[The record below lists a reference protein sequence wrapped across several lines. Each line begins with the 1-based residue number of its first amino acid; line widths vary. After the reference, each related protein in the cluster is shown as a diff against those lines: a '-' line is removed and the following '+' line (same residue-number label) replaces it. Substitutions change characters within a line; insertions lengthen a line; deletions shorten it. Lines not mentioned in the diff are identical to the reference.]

1 MDDSDFVEKSL
12 KPTRELK
19 DKSKSEII
27 SNSIIRSDY
36 LLPGGDK
43 DKCFVCNKELK
54 NLDELRKSL
63 HINHCL
69 DQQEACNKY
78 EIEKEEWKKVV
89 DCPICGEPLQPGP
102 FRASHAK
109 RCGKKHHV
117 NPNSL
122 LLLLDTQNKV
132 AEAKKQNGIPHTK
145 LKKPKLEI
153 KKRPTRLSEE
163 PHSVFDEQMKL
174 VTALSKSMCS
184 SGSELYTKTHVIPQ
198 DLSKMKSEKQR
209 PRSFSFVELEPRV
222 CKCEVIERIQ
232 ENFLRIFQT
241 RDEDIRIML
250 KKNIQNTEKVLKNAG
265 VCVRKFNSLKQ
276 LADDLATFNESNSD
290 VIILSRENETFLA
303 CRFIIAARAPTL
315 LQVPISDD
323 SHSECESEDW
333 NSYALIKFPYIFI
346 SSLKIFQHL
355 NSDGSLKLKEYS
367 GAAIRSY
374 MTFLTSASVIWTEN
388 EREEVYSMAV
398 KYGPKGLAALCRSA
412 KLRASSNE
420 ETVNMNCDNLEE
432 ASNKEKN
439 DEIKGRQDYSDAK
452 RKIYDGGME
461 EAKDADLVDPSIIF
475 VEEVERGS
483 ENLVK
488 PSSSE
493 FLNSNGNKFII
504 GSSDLLGYSVFDCKK
519 SSMNEKS
526 GFSEKGI
533 VESSKP
539 NNSLLG
545 NTVDSD
551 ALLPS
556 SSLTPYASMNLDAMS
571 HLNDSIESL
580 LKKSPIEPPS
590 ILDEEFPSSVTCS
603 GQIVIDNL
611 SDNLS
616 SEKLLI
622 LPYSA
627 PKSEK
632 TQKSL
637 IKTESKPEF
646 SFIPKKSSPLSSSL
660 SLLDRSSVSQKNVS
674 SSPEKKRIRVEKT
687 PVPKAS
693 ISRLI
698 RRLKEQDSDV
708 KILKTENITP
718 IPVYD
723 SMDDKELKAEL
734 AKYGIRPM
742 GKKRAVA
749 LLKKIY
755 EETHPVLES
764 TPLSRKSK
772 ILLNSDKVESSS
784 DEDCDVD
791 KTLNTSLDECDIMEE
806 SCMNDEQSA
815 VLPKD
820 LEGMQSVL
828 LNWLRKEENSSLY
841 NHLLSLN
848 VISFEEFANRLSH
861 ADSTVSQIPKKALLE
876 ILDRLHVT
884 FRLPMDGWDRKRR
897 PVKQ

>member
-12 KPTRELK
+12 KSIRELK
-19 DKSKSEII
+19 DKSESEII
-27 SNSIIRSDY
+27 SKSIIRSDY

-43 DKCFVCNKELK
+43 DKCFELK

-78 EIEKEEWKKVV
+78 EIKKEEWKKVV
-89 DCPICGEPLQPGP
+89 DCPICGEPLQSGP
-102 FRASHAK
+102 FRAAHAK

-132 AEAKKQNGIPHTK
+132 AEAKKRNGIPHTK
-145 LKKPKLEI
+145 LKKPRLEI
-153 KKRPTRLSEE
+153 KKRPVRLSEE
-163 PHSVFDEQMKL
+163 PHSLFDEQMKL
-174 VTALSKSMCS
+174 VTALSKSVCS
-184 SGSELYTKTHVIPQ
+184 NGSELHTKTHVIPQ
-198 DLSKMKSEKQR
+198 DLSKMKSEKQQ
-209 PRSFSFVELEPRV
+209 PRSFVELEPRA

-276 LADDLATFNESNSD
+276 LADDLASFSESNSD

-315 LQVPISDD
+315 LQ
-323 SHSECESEDW
+323 
-333 NSYALIKFPYIFI
+333 
-346 SSLKIFQHL
+346 HL
-355 NSDGSLKLKEYS
+355 NSDGSLKLREYS

-388 EREEVYSMAV
+388 EREEVHSMAV
-398 KYGPKGLAALCRSA
+398 KYGPKGLAALCKTA
-412 KLRASSNE
+412 KLRTSSNK
-420 ETVNMNCDNLEE
+420 ETVEHYPETDVNMNCDDLEE
-432 ASNKEKN
+432 ASNKEKIE
-439 DEIKGRQDYSDAK
+439 EIKGRQDSDAK
-452 RKIYDGGME
+452 RKVYDDGME
-461 EAKDADLVDPSIIF
+461 ETKEADLDDPSIIF
-475 VEEVERGS
+475 VEEVERSS
-483 ENLVK
+483 ENLAK

-504 GSSDLLGYSVFDCKK
+504 GSSDLLGYSVLNCRK
-519 SSMNEKS
+519 SSMNEKCV
-526 GFSEKGI
+526 FSEKGI
-533 VESSKP
+533 VKLSKP
-539 NNSLLG
+539 NNSLLV

-551 ALLPS
+551 AVLSS
-556 SSLTPYASMNLDAMS
+556 SSLIPYASINLNAMG

-580 LKKSPIEPPS
+580 LKKPSPIEPPS
-590 ILDEEFPSSVTCS
+590 LLDEEFPSPAACSRQTVT
-603 GQIVIDNL
+603 DNL

-616 SEKLLI
+616 PEKLLI
-622 LPYSA
+622 LPPSA

-632 TQKSL
+632 TRKSL
-637 IKTESKPEF
+637 IKTKSKPEF
-646 SFIPKKSSPLSSSL
+646 SFIPKKSSPLLSSL
-660 SLLDRSSVSQKNVS
+660 PFLDRSSVSQKNVS
-674 SSPEKKRIRVEKT
+674 SSPEKKRIRIEKT
-687 PVPKAS
+687 PIPKAS
-693 ISRLI
+693 IGRLI
-698 RRLKEQDSDV
+698 RRLEEQDSDV
-708 KILKTENITP
+708 KILKTKNVTP

-734 AKYGIRPM
+734 AKFGIRPM
-742 GKKRAVA
+742 GKKRAVV

-772 ILLNSDKVESSS
+772 IILNSDKVEPSS

-791 KTLNTSLDECDIMEE
+791 KTLNASLDECDIMEE

-820 LEGMQSVL
+820 LEGMQNVL

-848 VISFEEFANRLSH
+848 VISFEEFANRLAH

-897 PVKQ
+897 PTKR

>member
-12 KPTRELK
+12 KPTREIK
-19 DKSKSEII
+19 DKSESEII
-27 SNSIIRSDY
+27 LNSIIRSDY

-43 DKCFVCNKELK
+43 DKCFELK

-117 NPNSL
+117 NPSSL
-122 LLLLDTQNKV
+122 LLLLDTQNKI

-184 SGSELYTKTHVIPQ
+184 SGSELYTKTTHVIPQ

-265 VCVRKFNSLKQ
+265 ICVRKFNSLEQ

-315 LQVPISDD
+315 LQ
-323 SHSECESEDW
+323 
-333 NSYALIKFPYIFI
+333 
-346 SSLKIFQHL
+346 HL
-355 NSDGSLKLKEYS
+355 NSDGSLKLREYS

-374 MTFLTSASVIWTEN
+374 MTFLTSASVIWTEK

-452 RKIYDGGME
+452 HKIYDDGME

-483 ENLVK
+483 ENLAK

-533 VESSKP
+533 VKSSKP

-556 SSLTPYASMNLDAMS
+556 SSLTPYASINLNAMS

-580 LKKSPIEPPS
+580 LKKSSPIEPPS
-590 ILDEEFPSSVTCS
+590 LLDEEFSSSVTCS
-603 GQIVIDNL
+603 RQIVIDNL

-627 PKSEK
+627 PKSEE

-693 ISRLI
+693 INRLI

-734 AKYGIRPM
+734 AKFGIRPM

-791 KTLNTSLDECDIMEE
+791 KTLNASLDECDIMEE

-897 PVKQ
+897 PAKQ